1 MQFYLS
7 ILIGILIIIIA
18 ILALRLYLMQK
29 SAREIR
35 QEFAKRLQ
43 TDTNTLIG
51 ISSRSR
57 SMRALAD
64 DINGQLKKLRSQRH
78 KFIQGDF
85 TVKES
90 ITNLSHDI
98 RTPLTAICGY
108 LDLLEQENL
117 PEDAVRFVSVIRERT
132 ERLKE
137 LTEELFRY
145 SVAASA
151 DQSGALEEV
160 VLNSAL
166 EESIL
171 SHYAVLKGCG
181 ITPEISMPEQN
192 IIRRLDKKALLRIFE
207 NILGNAIKYSGGDLR
222 IRLSESGEICFSN
235 HAPHLNEIQVQN
247 LFDRFYTIESGKK
260 STGLGLSIAKTLT
273 EQMHGSITAR
283 YHNRTLSIIL
293 VF

>member
-1 MQFYLS
+1 
-7 ILIGILIIIIA
+7 
-18 ILALRLYLMQK
+18 MQK

-35 QEFAKRLQ
+35 QAFAKRLQ

-151 DQSGALEEV
+151 DQSGTSEEV

>member
-1 MQFYLS
+1 MESWLW
-7 ILIGILIIIIA
+7 
-18 ILALRLYLMQK
+18 AL
-29 SAREIR
+29 
-35 QEFAKRLQ
+35 
-43 TDTNTLIG
+43 
-51 ISSRSR
+51 SSRDQ
-57 SMRALAD
+57 SMRRLAD
-64 DINGQLKKLRSQRH
+64 EINRQLRKLRAQRH
-78 KFIQGDF
+78 RFYEGDLELKHA
-85 TVKES
+85 VAN
-90 ITNLSHDI
+90 ISHDL

-151 DQSGALEEV
+151 DQTGTSEEV

-181 ITPEISMPEQN
+181 ITPEISMPEQS